1 MKKNIT
7 VFYESTRSADN
18 SNENFSFSA
27 DGILNT
33 KDNEI
38 YITYEDCAGKTVLK
52 IKNDEISV
60 IRFGENAN
68 TLRFKRGCSYVFPYK
83 TPYGVFEAAVT
94 AHIVRYAENNGEGTV
109 TLAYTLDF
117 SGEISGHTFKLTYKY
132 K

>member
-18 SNENFSFSA
+18 NNENFSFSA
-27 DGILNT
+27 DGVLNI

-52 IKNDEISV
+52 IKNNEISV

-68 TLRFKRGCSYVFPYK
+68 TLRFKRGRSYAFPYK
-83 TPYGVFEAAVT
+83 TPYGVFEAALTTHT
-94 AHIVRYAENNGEGTV
+94 ADYTESNGEGIV
-109 TLAYTLDF
+109 SLAYTLGF
-117 SGEISGHTFKLTYKY
+117 SGEISEHTFKLTYKY